1 MTVVGAI
8 EAPDLL
14 IAPVLPPAE
23 NSFRVA
29 LRTFMRN
36 RLGVVGVAIVLT
48 MAGFCFIG
56 PLLYHTDQVHTN
68 LNAVHLP
75 PGAGHPLGT
84 DAVGYDELGR
94 LMVGGQ
100 SSLEVGVA
108 AALIATAFGALW
120 GAVAGFAGRWTD
132 SIMMRVVDAL
142 LSVPPLLLLLFLATI
157 HTPSVPLLIFV
168 VSLVSWLIPSRL
180 IRGEVLVLRE
190 RDFVRS
196 ARLVGASRRRIVF
209 RHLIPNSIGTVVV
222 NGSFQVA
229 DAILLVA
236 SLSYLGLGLPPPA
249 ADWGGMLSDGINYL
263 YSGYW
268 WLVYPPGVAIVVTV
282 VGFNFIGDALREA
295 LEVRLRQR

>member
-1 MTVVGAI
+1 MTVVAGG
-8 EAPDLL
+8 EAVEL
-14 IAPVLPPAE
+14 VLPLDDEHTSTLRA
-23 NSFRVA
+23 A
-29 LRTFMRN
+29 LRTFARN
-36 RLGVVGVAIVLT
+36 RLGLAGVGIVAV
-48 MAGFCFIG
+48 MAAFCFVG
-56 PLLYHTDQVHTN
+56 PLLHHTDQVHTD
-68 LNAVHLP
+68 LAAVHLA
-75 PGAGHPLGT
+75 PGGTHLLGT

-100 SSLEVGVA
+100 SSLEVGVS

-120 GAVAGFAGRWTD
+120 GAIAGFAGRFTD
-132 SIMMRVVDAL
+132 SVMMRVVDAL

-157 HTPSVPLLIFV
+157 RTPTVPLLILV

-190 RDFVRS
+190 RNFVRA
-196 ARLVGASRRRIVF
+196 ARLVGGSRRRIIF

-222 NGSFQVA
+222 NASFQVA

-249 ADWGGMLSDGINYL
+249 ADWGGMLTDGVNYL

-268 WLVYPPGVAIVVTV
+268 WLVYPPGVAIVATV

-295 LEVRLRQR
+295 LEVRLRDR